1 MLVVVLSAL
10 VAPLAASSAS
20 ARTAGGTPVALVTA
34 ERSNEVFAVTL
45 PSGRIVRRVHIAD
58 PQTIAAGTVGPAVV
72 INPAGTVTL
81 LDWRTLRPIAVLRG
95 FRSPQI
101 AAVTP
106 DSEWA
111 YVTDA
116 ASGDLSVIELNNRRV
131 VSRVFVGYGA
141 HHLAI
146 SPDFHRVWVALGENA
161 HTLVVLDTSEHAD
174 LPRVIG
180 RIHAPVAAHDLAFA
194 PDGKTVWVT
203 SANNTYVSVLNARTG
218 RLIGTVPAGPP
229 PQHVAFIP
237 YGKPHAYITSGYG
250 SQIEMV
256 DPTTRKVLRRA
267 SVPYGSFNLATSG
280 DLIFTSS
287 LLDGAVTELNG
298 ANLSRW
304 MIVKLAPVARDAAI
318 SVW

>member
-1 MLVVVLSAL
+1 MLLGAL
-10 VAPLAASSAS
+10 VMLLAASSAS

-34 ERSNEVFAVTL
+34 ERSNEVFAVDL
-45 PSGRIVRRVHIAD
+45 PSGRILRRVHIAD
-58 PQTIAAGTVGPAVV
+58 PQVIAAGTVGPAVV
-72 INPAGTVTL
+72 VNPAGTVTL
-81 LDWRTLRPIAVLRG
+81 LDWRTLRPIAVLRD
-95 FRSPQI
+95 FRSPQV

-116 ASGDLSVIELNNRRV
+116 ATGDLSVIEFHNRHV
-131 VSRVFVGYGA
+131 VSRVFVGYDA

-146 SPDFHRVWVALGENA
+146 SPNLQRAWVALGENA
-161 HTLVVLDTSEHAD
+161 HTIVVLDTSQHVD
-174 LPRVIG
+174 KPRVIG

-203 SANNTYVSVLNARTG
+203 SASNPYVSVLNARTG
-218 RLIGTVPAGPP
+218 RLVATVPAGLP

-280 DLIFTSS
+280 DLIVTSS
-287 LLDGAVTELNG
+287 LLDGDVTEFNG

-304 MIVKLAPVARDAAI
+304 MTVKLAPVARDAAI

>member
-1 MLVVVLSAL
+1 MQAVLLGALVV
-10 VAPLAASSAS
+10 PLAVSSAS
-20 ARTAGGTPVALVTA
+20 ARPAGGTPAALVTA
-34 ERSNEVFAVTL
+34 ERSNEVFAVSL
-45 PSGRIVRRVHIAD
+45 PGGRIVRRVHIAD
-58 PQTIAAGTVGPAVV
+58 PQAVAAGTVGPAVV
-72 INPAGTVTL
+72 VNPAGTVTL
-81 LDWRTLRPIAVLRG
+81 LDWRTLRPIAVLRD

-116 ASGDLSVIELNNRRV
+116 ATGDLSVIEFHKRRV

-146 SPDFHRVWVALGENA
+146 SPDLRRAWVALGENA
-161 HTLVVLDTSEHAD
+161 HTLVVLDTSQHVD
-174 LPRVIG
+174 KPRVIG
-180 RIHAPVAAHDLAFA
+180 RIHPPVAAHDLAFA

-203 SANNTYVSVLNARTG
+203 SASNPYVSVLNARTG
-218 RLIGTVPAGPP
+218 RLVATVPAGPP

-256 DPTTRKVLRRA
+256 DPNTRKVLRRA
-267 SVPYGSFNLATSG
+267 RVPYGSFNLATSG
-280 DLIFTSS
+280 DLVVTSS
-287 LLDGAVTELNG
+287 LLDGEVTELDG
-298 ANLSRW
+298 TNLSRW
-304 MIVKLAPVARDAAI
+304 MTVKLVPLARDAAI